1 MTANGMAHRLER
13 AWRRLRGAAA
23 SGANSLDGLLLVAA
37 ARAERGASVVEY
49 ALIIAVVAVGLIAV
63 LNTFTGAVGQVFANI
78 MASIQGLGR

>member
-13 AWRRLRGAAA
+13 AWRRLRSAAA
-23 SGANSLDGLLLVAA
+23 SASGRLDGLLLVAA
-37 ARAERGASVVEY
+37 ARSERGASVVEY

-78 MASIQGLGR
+78 MTSIQGLGR